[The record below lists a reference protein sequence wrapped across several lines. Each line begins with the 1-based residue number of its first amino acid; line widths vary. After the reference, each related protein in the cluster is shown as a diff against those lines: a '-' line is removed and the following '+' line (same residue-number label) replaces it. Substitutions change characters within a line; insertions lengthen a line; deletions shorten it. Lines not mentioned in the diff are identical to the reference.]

1 MFVLCRAFV
10 SFTDPVSCSLV
21 LVGGQYSSNLA
32 PVLQLL
38 DRITE
43 QTDRVI
49 TAVFILSDQEAEM
62 EYNETDIRNPSSPL
76 LVSPELYFH
85 N

>member
-1 MFVLCRAFV
+1 M
-10 SFTDPVSCSLV
+10 SCSLV